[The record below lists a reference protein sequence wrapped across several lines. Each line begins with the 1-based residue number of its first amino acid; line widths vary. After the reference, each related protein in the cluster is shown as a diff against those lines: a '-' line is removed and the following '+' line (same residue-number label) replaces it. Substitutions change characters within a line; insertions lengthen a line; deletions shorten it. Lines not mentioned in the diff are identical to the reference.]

1 MQVSSNS
8 CVHNMQVSVYLENPK
23 KILKLVTNCQSSKT
37 IVYVKK
43 NKNKHKTNQQTKTR
57 KDKMNLLNDDI

>member
-8 CVHNMQVSVYLENPK
+8 CVHNMQVSVCLENPK
-23 KILKLVTNCQSSKT
+23 KNLKMVSNCQSSKT

-43 NKNKHKTNQQTKTR
+43 TKINIKQTNKQKQEKIR
-57 KDKMNLLNDDI
+57 